1 MKAEEIKLAFNTNIQ
16 LNIVGILQGD
26 LGKGDSAIV
35 NGRKGIQTAVEGY
48 GQAISVYSSIIP
60 TANKYLDMAKALGEA
75 SIQKQLETVIKDANE
90 MIKASNTAINKLKS
104 V

>member
-1 MKAEEIKLAFNTNIQ
+1 MKVEEIKLAFETNIQ

-35 NGRKGIQTAVEGY
+35 NGRKGIQTAVDGY
-48 GQAISVYSSIIP
+48 NSAIAVYQSIIP

-75 SIQKQLETVIKDANE
+75 TIQKQLEGVIKNAND
-90 MIKASNTAINKLKS
+90 MIKASNTAISKLKS

>member
-1 MKAEEIKLAFNTNIQ
+1 MKKEEIKLAFNTNIQ

-26 LGKGDSAIV
+26 LGKGDMSIV
-35 NGRKGIQTAVEGY
+35 NGRKGIQMAVDGY
-48 GQAISVYSSIIP
+48 NQAITVYSSIIP

-75 SIQKQLETVIKDANE
+75 SIKSQLEKVIKDANE
-90 MIKASNTAINKLKS
+90 MIKASNAAVTKLKS

>member
-1 MKAEEIKLAFNTNIQ
+1 MKVEEIKLAFNTNIQ

-48 GQAISVYSSIIP
+48 NQAISVYTAIIP

-75 SIQKQLETVIKDANE
+75 SIQKQLESVIKDANE
-90 MIKASNTAINKLKS
+90 MIKASNVAITKLKS
-104 V
+104 I

>member
-1 MKAEEIKLAFNTNIQ
+1 MKVEEIKLAFNTNIQ

-26 LGKGDSAIV
+26 LGKGDMAIV
-35 NGRKGIQTAVEGY
+35 NGRKGIQTAVDGY
-48 GQAISVYSSIIP
+48 NSAITVYTAIIP

-75 SIQKQLETVIKDANE
+75 SIQSQLEKVIKDANE
-90 MIKASNTAINKLKS
+90 MIKASTAAVAKLKS